1 VWYFEPAEF
10 PHENKLS
17 GRWIGFAHRIGQ
29 ALCFWILP
37 SSGIPIARTTI
48 QEVSNEEQLTETF
61 QSRLKE
67 FDRVL
72 EEKLNEASQESIPF
86 HLYREDED
94 QDDDWDS
101 DPLAEPEATNDN
113 VENIENDIYDELL
126 LTEPLLNIDG
136 EITHAKIIGR
146 KRDDQGNLIGQYN
159 HNPYLNTKVY
169 LAHFQTDIS
178 QNTAPIS

>member
-1 VWYFEPAEF
+1 VAYRS
-10 PHENKLS
+10 L
-17 GRWIGFAHRIGQ
+17 GQ
-29 ALCFWILP
+29 
-37 SSGIPIARTTI
+37 ARTTI

-61 QSRLKE
+61 QSRLQE

-72 EEKLNEASQESIPF
+72 EEKLNDASQESIPF
-86 HLYREDED
+86 RLYREDED

-146 KRDDQGNLIGQYN
+146 KRDD
-159 HNPYLNTKVY
+159 
-169 LAHFQTDIS
+169 
-178 QNTAPIS
+178 